1 MKPKG
6 LLWPSQGGA
15 FQLQPFHSPFFFFS
29 SFMFGEIKLRETL
42 KQTHLEEEGKRIKT
56 FHSQSAE
63 LKCFDLLG
71 VCFFFFPSKPFSS
84 TDIPFQNLLV
94 PRNLIIFLLSFNI
107 FWGNNK
113 KKKPSPCSTQTVLP
127 TGEEMLSILRW
138 SSVASLG
145 GPSRVPLYVTHT
157 GGQSPSVGCRA
168 PGAELGEGHTAPAQ
182 HQEGSQVRASS
193 PGSWQVREQSRAINS
208 ANCKGNV

>member
-15 FQLQPFHSPFFFFS
+15 FQLQPFHSPFFFFP

-71 VCFFFFPSKPFSS
+71 VFFFFSPPNHSAALTFPFRTS
-84 TDIPFQNLLV
+84 
-94 PRNLIIFLLSFNI
+94 
-107 FWGNNK
+107 W
-113 KKKPSPCSTQTVLP
+113 
-127 TGEEMLSILRW
+127 
-138 SSVASLG
+138 
-145 GPSRVPLYVTHT
+145 
-157 GGQSPSVGCRA
+157 CR
-168 PGAELGEGHTAPAQ
+168 ET
-182 HQEGSQVRASS
+182 
-193 PGSWQVREQSRAINS
+193 
-208 ANCKGNV
+208 